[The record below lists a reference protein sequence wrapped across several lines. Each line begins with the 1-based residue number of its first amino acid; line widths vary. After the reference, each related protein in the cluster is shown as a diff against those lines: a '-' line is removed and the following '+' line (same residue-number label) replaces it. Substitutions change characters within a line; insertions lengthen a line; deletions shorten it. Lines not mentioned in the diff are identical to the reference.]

1 MNGLQFTEEAA
12 PLVEEVVGETD
23 VRKRRRRTPI
33 VRILANSKRRT
44 ANTRDLEK
52 VIKENNGLQGLFS
65 AYQAA
70 LDQHAI
76 VAVTDRRGKI
86 VFVNS
91 KFCTISGYASDELI
105 GQNHRVVNSG
115 HHAKGFFE
123 DMWRRIASGEIWHGE
138 VCNRAKSGALYWVDT
153 TIVPVADRAGRTNA
167 YVSIRYDITDRK
179 LAEQALKA
187 EVDRR
192 RKAEALLV
200 DVIETIPD
208 GIAAFDADD
217 RLVLHNHAFEE
228 IYSKA
233 REAMVPGSTYASIV
247 RCGLE
252 NGQYV
257 VPRNTSEG
265 REAWFQARLREHA
278 NPGRKSVV
286 AIAGGRWLQVH
297 ERRSASGHIVGTRID
312 ITELKRSEAAIKYHA
327 EHDPLTNLFNRSVLE
342 KRLEQAVAASRK
354 TGTGGALIVADL
366 DGFKQVNDT
375 LGHAAG
381 DALLVAVAKRMQDSL
396 RKTDTIVRLG
406 GDEFAI
412 ILSNATRANFD
423 KLLEK
428 LLAKV
433 QQPFLFQKHQIIP
446 RMSLGGCLFPRD
458 GRRPESLLKKAD
470 LALYEAKAEGRGRY
484 KLYSRVMSA
493 ESERRHR
500 MANALAAAVSANQI
514 DIALQPQFRIADGAH
529 AGFEVLARWNR
540 AGQPINPTE
549 FIAVAEAHGLIV
561 ELGQQVLRKTFETLR
576 TLRSQGLN
584 TGQVAINVAAAQIRC
599 PDFPSMLRMMVAES
613 GLAPEYVEVELTEN
627 ILLDAAHDQVAQTL
641 AQLDGLGFSIAL
653 DDFGTGYASLAHL
666 RRFPVNRIKIDRT
679 FVRDMSTRADAFRI
693 VRATVG
699 LAHSLGMQVVAEGI
713 ETEEQLEILQG
724 MNCDFGQGFL
734 ISAPLPRDGLPGF
747 LATRLDCG
755 QDLGAYGRSQLSI
768 P

>member
-1 MNGLQFTEEAA
+1 MDGLQITEETV
-12 PLVEEVVGETD
+12 PIVDESVGESRS
-23 VRKRRRRTPI
+23 RKRRRRPAI
-33 VRILANSKRRT
+33 VRILADSKRG
-44 ANTRDLEK
+44 AGNTRDGED
-52 VIKENNGLQGLFS
+52 ENGGLQGLFS

-91 KFCTISGYASDELI
+91 KFCAISGYASDELI

-115 HHAKGFFE
+115 HHPKDFFE
-123 DMWRRIASGEIWHGE
+123 GMWGRIARGEIWHGE
-138 VCNRAKSGALYWVDT
+138 VCNRTKSGTLYWVDT

-179 LAEQALKA
+179 LAEQTLQE
-187 EVDRR
+187 EVARR

-208 GIAAFDADD
+208 GIAAFDAED
-217 RLVLHNHAFEE
+217 RLVLHNRAFEE
-228 IYSKA
+228 MYSKA
-233 REAMVPGSTYASIV
+233 REAIVPGSTYAAIV
-247 RCGLE
+247 QCGLQ
-252 NGQYV
+252 NGQYIL
-257 VPRNTSEG
+257 PRNTAEG
-265 REAWFQARLREHA
+265 REAWLQARLREHA
-278 NPGRKSVV
+278 NPGRKAVV
-286 AIAGGRWLQVH
+286 AIAGGRWLQVQ
-297 ERRSASGHIVGTRID
+297 ERRSNSGHVVGTRTD

-327 EHDPLTNLFNRSVLE
+327 EHDPLTKLFNRSVLE
-342 KRLEQAVAASRK
+342 KRLEQAVASSRK
-354 TGTGGALIVADL
+354 TGVSGALIVVDL

-381 DALLVAVAKRMQDSL
+381 DALLIAVAKRMQDAI
-396 RKTDTIVRLG
+396 RKADTLVRLG

-412 ILSNATRANFD
+412 ILSNATRANID
-423 KLLEK
+423 KTLER
-428 LLAKV
+428 LLARV
-433 QQPFLFQKHQIIP
+433 QQPVPFQRHQITP
-446 RMSLGGCLFPRD
+446 RMSIGGCLFPRD

-470 LALYEAKAEGRGRY
+470 LALYEAKAEGRGRH
-484 KLYSRVMSA
+484 KLYSRVMSV
-493 ESERRHR
+493 ENERRLR

-514 DIALQPQFRIADGAH
+514 DVALQPQFRISDGSH
-529 AGFEVLARWNR
+529 AGFEVLARWNQ
-540 AGQPINPTE
+540 AGKTVSPAE

-561 ELGQQVLRKTFETLR
+561 ELGHQILRKTFDSVR
-576 TLRSQGLN
+576 GLRSRGLDI
-584 TGQVAINVAAAQIRC
+584 GQVAINVAAAQIRC
-599 PDFPSMLRMMVAES
+599 SGFPTMLRAMVMES
-613 GLAPEYVEVELTEN
+613 GLEPQCVEVELTEN
-627 ILLDAAHDQVAQTL
+627 ILLDAAHDQIAQTL
-641 AQLDGLGFSIAL
+641 TELDKLGFSIAL

-666 RRFPVNRIKIDRT
+666 RRFPVNRIKIDRS
-679 FVRDMSTRADAFRI
+679 FVRDMSASADAFRI

-734 ISAPLPRDGLPGF
+734 ISAPLARDALPTY
-747 LATRLDCG
+747 LAARTDAE
-755 QDLGAYGRSQLSI
+755 QDRGPYRRSQLSS